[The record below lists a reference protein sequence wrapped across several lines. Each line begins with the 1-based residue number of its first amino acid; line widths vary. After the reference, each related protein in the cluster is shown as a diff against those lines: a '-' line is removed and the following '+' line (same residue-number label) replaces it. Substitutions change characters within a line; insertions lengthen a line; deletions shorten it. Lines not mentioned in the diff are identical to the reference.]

1 MAAKLPEWQAALK
14 KFNKNK
20 SNDPLFITT
29 LLTPE
34 DADCLLEDND
44 HNRRVTERLVARYLR
59 FMQEGLWGLNGET
72 IKVCPDGVLIDG
84 QHRLRAIQQFGQP
97 VKMSMALGI
106 EFSLFDVTD
115 TGKSRGPADILKI
128 AGYKNASSN
137 AAAMNTL
144 IRYKYSESF
153 TRPNDV
159 SPQDI
164 LYNMELYPH
173 ITYFVK
179 PSSRYYTI
187 ISNSVVQFFMYV
199 FMTIDEEKSYDFF
212 SKLLTGVNLKSTSSV
227 LMLRNLHMSMKVKK
241 LKMDRRHVYASIIL
255 AWNAFYE
262 GTKIETVKW
271 NAVDFPIISGI
282 DRKKLF
288 KKYSGFGKNTTYD

>member
-1 MAAKLPEWQAALK
+1 MAAKLPEWQAALN

-20 SNDPLFITT
+20 STDPLFITT
-29 LLTPE
+29 LLTPK
-34 DADCLLEDND
+34 DADHLLEDNE
-44 HNRRVTERLVARYLR
+44 HNRGITERLVARYLY
-59 FMQEGLWGLNGET
+59 FMQEGSWGLNGET
-72 IKVCPDGVLIDG
+72 IKICPDGVLIDG
-84 QHRLRAIQQFGQP
+84 QHRLRALQQFGQP
-97 VKMSMALGI
+97 VKMSVALGI
-106 EFSLFDVTD
+106 EFKLFDVTD

-128 AGYKNASSN
+128 AGYKNATSN
-137 AAAMNTL
+137 AAAINTL
-144 IRYKYSESF
+144 IRYKKSETF
-153 TRPNDV
+153 VRPSDI

-164 LYNMELYPH
+164 LHNIERYPH

-212 SKLLTGVNLKSTSSV
+212 SKLLTGVNLRSTSPV
-227 LMLRNLHMSMKVKK
+227 LMLRNLHMSMRAKR
-241 LKMDRRHVYASIIL
+241 LKMERRHVYASVIL

-262 GTKIETVKW
+262 GTKVETVKW
-271 NAVDFPIISGI
+271 SANGFPMISGI